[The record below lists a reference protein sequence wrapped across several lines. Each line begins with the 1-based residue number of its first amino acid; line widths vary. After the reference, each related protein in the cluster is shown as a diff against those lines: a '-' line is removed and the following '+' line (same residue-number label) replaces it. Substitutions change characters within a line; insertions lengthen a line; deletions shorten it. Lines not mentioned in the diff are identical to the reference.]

1 MRTAATVAVSLCVI
15 LETTTGA
22 LPRPKAHTLTETT
35 TGALPRPKAHTL
47 TATSDEYPLGF
58 VHIPKTGGSTIEKSA
73 ITCDA
78 SHMYWG
84 AANPTLLLATQSWLM
99 EDAPLSGATD
109 FCVSSPFDI
118 GTWDISSAGVIYAE
132 HVPPIF
138 WVNQYKSD
146 LYSEYSAGVFAS
158 VRNPITRAVSSWKH
172 FSGVMFNATQQDAI
186 QLFGKTSPLAAVMSW
201 PESEACD
208 PRHLNDWLARYLTD
222 AKPRIARIEAVQEL
236 PAGKPCSD
244 EYEDLH
250 ASGARST
257 TLDSGFQNT
266 IPQWLYVQPLASTNA
281 PQGYKVPA
289 ERIIAQEDLAAGFT
303 TLMNRTAEL
312 YDGGRDSPVWQC
324 LAALD
329 LDDPDVAVSNMEPFG
344 EVDCS
349 TGDLTA
355 ALNETVLAMI
365 RTIYA
370 RDFELLGYPTELSR
384 VYELPQIMNLS
395 SSLRET
401 Y

>member
-1 MRTAATVAVSLCVI
+1 MRTSAYATVVVGVCVI
-15 LETTTGA
+15 PEATGA
-22 LPRPKAHTLTETT
+22 PPRPNA
-35 TGALPRPKAHTL
+35 RTL
-47 TATSDEYPLGF
+47 TASSLDGFSAPLGF
-58 VHIPKTGGSTIEKSA
+58 VHIPKTGGSTIETAANTVCS
-73 ITCDA
+73 TQ
-78 SHMYWG
+78 WG
-84 AANPTLLLATQSWLM
+84 AENPLLSNPFM
-99 EDAPLSGATD
+99 RRDAPLSGATNY
-109 FCVSSPFDI
+109 CVSSPFDLWSLSSS
-118 GTWDISSAGVIYAE
+118 TWTWEHGVIYCE
-132 HVPPIF
+132 HVSPIF

-186 QLFGKTSPLAAVMSW
+186 QLYGKTSPLAAVMSW

-257 TLDSGFQNT
+257 TLDTGFQNT

>member
-1 MRTAATVAVSLCVI
+1 MRTSAYATVVVGVCVI
-15 LETTTGA
+15 PEATGA
-22 LPRPKAHTLTETT
+22 PPRPNA
-35 TGALPRPKAHTL
+35 RTL
-47 TATSDEYPLGF
+47 TASSLDGFSAPLGF
-58 VHIPKTGGSTIEKSA
+58 VHIPKTGGSTIETAANTVCS
-73 ITCDA
+73 TQ
-78 SHMYWG
+78 WG
-84 AANPTLLLATQSWLM
+84 AENPLLSNPFM
-99 EDAPLSGATD
+99 RRDAPLSGATD
-109 FCVSSPFDI
+109 FCVSSPFDL
-118 GTWDISSAGVIYAE
+118 GWGASLTTMWNYGVIFME

-186 QLFGKTSPLAAVMSW
+186 QLYGKTSPLAAVMSW

-257 TLDSGFQNT
+257 TLDTGFQNT